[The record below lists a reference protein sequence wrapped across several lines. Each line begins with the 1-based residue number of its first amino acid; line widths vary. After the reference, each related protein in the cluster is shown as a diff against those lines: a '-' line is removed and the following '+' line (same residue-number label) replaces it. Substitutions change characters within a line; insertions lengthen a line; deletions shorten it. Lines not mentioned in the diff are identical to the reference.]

1 MGITEKYQFPDD
13 QMALMEAM
21 RVPFAVYQ
29 FVGKRVVTLVLS
41 QGFLDLFGYTDR
53 ALAYYEMDNDMYAET
68 HPDDIARIADE
79 AFRFATEGGTYE
91 VVYRTRDKKGSGY
104 RVVHAKGEHVLTDT
118 GVRLAHVWYTD
129 EGMYHENARSGE
141 WGLNSAL
148 SGELHDESLVRASHY
163 DQLTGLP
170 NMTFFFELAE
180 AACDAIKERGG
191 KPALL
196 YMDMSGMK
204 YFNSR
209 NGFSEGNDLLRA
221 FSRVLAATFSS
232 EGCCHI
238 SGDHFAAFSEEDGLE
253 DLLEQFF
260 KDCSEMNGGKNLPV
274 RVGIYLESMESV
286 RVGVACDRA
295 KFAVESLRNVLE
307 SSYSY
312 YDLGLRKEEDR
323 RQYVLENFD
332 RAIEER
338 WIQVYYQPIVR
349 AVNGRVCDEEALARW
364 VDPERGLLSPVDFI
378 PALEESGMIYKLDL
392 YVLDRVIEKI
402 KYQIEEGFDIVPHSI
417 NLSRSD
423 FDACDIVEEIRQRV
437 DVARL
442 ARDLIT
448 IEITESTVG
457 ANQDFVKKQV
467 ERFQDLGFP
476 VWMDDF
482 GSGYSSLDVLQS
494 IKFNL
499 IKFDMS
505 FMQKLD
511 ESEGSKIVLTE
522 LMKMATALGVDT
534 VCEGVETESQARFL
548 QEIGC
553 SKLQGYYYKKPI
565 PLEEILERYAKGI
578 QIGYENPEE
587 SAYFEAIGRVNLY
600 DLAVIAGQ
608 GDEGLQNFFST
619 LPMGIVEMKGNDARF
634 VRANQSYRDFME
646 RFFGLDLSDP
656 NHGVSTP
663 RFGAS
668 SSFMKLC
675 RQCCESGARVF
686 YDERMP
692 DGSTVHSFI
701 RRIGVNPVTGDT
713 ALVLA
718 VLSIEDANEGMTY
731 ASIARAL
738 AADYYNLYYVDIETE
753 QFIEYSSPV
762 GGEELAME
770 RRGADFF
777 AASRKDAMERIYE
790 GDRGAFAA
798 AFTKENV
805 LTELDKQGT
814 FTITYRLIERG
825 EPVYANMKVMRMQP
839 DGRHLI
845 VGVSIVDSQMKQKAE
860 LDRIRREREMLA
872 GVMALSGEYMAL
884 YIVDLESGRYIEH
897 SATSQYDS
905 LDIAKQGSDFFA
917 QSIVNI
923 EKVIVPDDLQGFR
936 ERFSKESVMREIE
949 ENGTFQMR
957 YRLVV
962 NGEPQPV
969 VLKMARIRESDGDR
983 LIAGVRAWRDRK

>member
-1 MGITEKYQFPDD
+1 
-13 QMALMEAM
+13 MALIEAM

-29 FVGKRVVTLVLS
+29 FIDKRVVTIALS
-41 QGFLDLFGYTDR
+41 QGFLDLFGYTDPT
-53 ALAYYEMDNDMYAET
+53 LAYYDMDNDMYADV

-79 AFRFATEGGTYE
+79 ALRFATEGGTYE
-91 VVYRTRDKKGSGY
+91 AVYRTKDKKRSGY
-104 RVVHAKGEHVLTDT
+104 RVVHAKGEHVFTDA
-118 GVRLAHVWYTD
+118 GVRLAYVWYTD
-129 EGMYHENARSGE
+129 EGAYHEGAANGK
-141 WGLNSAL
+141 WDLNSAL
-148 SGELHDESLVRASHY
+148 SNILHDESLVRASHY
-163 DQLTGLP
+163 DPLTGLP
-170 NMTFFFELAE
+170 NMTRFLELADFGQ
-180 AACDAIKERGG
+180 DAIKARGG
-191 KPALL
+191 NPALL

-204 YFNSR
+204 YYNAR
-209 NGFSEGNDLLRA
+209 NGFSEGNNLLRA
-221 FSRVLAATFSS
+221 FSRVIAFTFGN
-232 EGCCHI
+232 EACCHI
-238 SGDHFAAFSEEDGLE
+238 NGDHFAAFSEEDGLE
-253 DLLEQFF
+253 DLLERFF
-260 KDCSEMNGGKNLPV
+260 QDCSTMNDGSNLPV

-295 KFAVESLRNVLE
+295 KFAVDSIRGSYESC
-307 SSYSY
+307 YGY
-312 YDLGLRKEEDR
+312 YDVRLREFEDQ

-338 WIQVYYQPIVR
+338 WIKVYYQPIVR

-364 VDPERGLLSPVDFI
+364 VDPDRGVLSPAEFI
-378 PALEESGMIYKLDL
+378 PALEEAGLVYKLDL

-402 KYQIEEGFDIVPHSI
+402 KYQIDEGFDMVPHSI

-423 FDACDIVEEIRQRV
+423 FDACDIVEEIRKRV
-437 DVARL
+437 DASFL

-448 IEITESTVG
+448 LELTESIIG
-457 ANQDFVKKQV
+457 SNFEFVKKQV
-467 ERFQDLGFP
+467 ERFQDLGFS

-494 IKFNL
+494 IKFDL

-505 FMQKLD
+505 FTQKLD
-511 ESEGSKIVLTE
+511 EDESGKVVLTE
-522 LMKMATALGVDT
+522 LMKLATALGLDT
-534 VCEGVETESQARFL
+534 VCEGVETEEQARFL

-565 PLEEILERYAKGI
+565 PLAEILERYEKGI

-600 DLAVIAGQ
+600 DLSVIASGY
-608 GDEGLQNFFST
+608 GDELQNIFNT
-619 LPMGIVEMKGNDARF
+619 LPMGIVEISGETPHF

-646 RFFGLDLSDP
+646 RFFGLDLAEAHRGPSAA
-656 NHGVSTP
+656 
-663 RFGAS
+663 RFAPS
-668 SSFMKLC
+668 AAFMRLC
-675 RQCCESGARVF
+675 KQCCEQGGRLF
-686 YDERMP
+686 YDEQMP
-692 DGSTVHSFI
+692 DGSTVHSFM
-701 RRIGVNPVTGDT
+701 RRIGVNPVTGAA
-713 ALVLA
+713 ALVFA
-718 VLSIEDANEGMTY
+718 VLSVEDADEGMTY
-731 ASIARAL
+731 AAIARAL
-738 AADYYNLYYVDIETE
+738 AADYYNLYYVDVETE
-753 QFIEYSSPV
+753 QFIEYSSPI

-770 RRGADFF
+770 RRGENFF
-777 AASRKDAMERIYE
+777 AAAHRDAMRLIFKE
-790 GDRGAFAA
+790 DRDAFAS
-798 AFTKENV
+798 AFTKEGV
-805 LTELDKQGT
+805 LNELDKQGM
-814 FTITYRLIERG
+814 FTITYRLIREG
-825 EPVYANMKVMRMQP
+825 EPVYANMKIMRMQP

-860 LDRIRREREMLA
+860 LDRIRSEREMLA

-923 EKVIVPDDLQGFR
+923 EKVIVPDDLQGFQ

-949 ENGTFQMR
+949 ENGTFQIR